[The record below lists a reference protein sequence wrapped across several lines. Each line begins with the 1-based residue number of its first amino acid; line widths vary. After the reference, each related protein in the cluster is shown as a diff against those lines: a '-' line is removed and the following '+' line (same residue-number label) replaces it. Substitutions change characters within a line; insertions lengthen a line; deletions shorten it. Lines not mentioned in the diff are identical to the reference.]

1 MKSFLTPAA
10 STMKNLYEQ
19 IHCLCGKLLLR
30 PGSLSQSPGRLRS
43 LSLLVIALGLSMAG
57 LSQQQVTITG
67 TISDSTSA
75 EPLQGVS
82 VLVEGTTRG
91 TQTNASGMYSIA
103 VAANATLVFR
113 HVGYEQKTATI
124 SGQATIDITLSAIN
138 KDLDQVVVVAYG
150 RQKKATITGAIASIK
165 TREIKQSPAANL
177 AVTLAGRLPGLTAI
191 QRSGE
196 PGRDVTQLFIR
207 GQGTVNGQAPI
218 ILVDGVERDLTYID
232 PNEIESV
239 TILKD
244 ASSTAIFGVRGA
256 NGVILITTRRGSGA
270 PSISFSTEASLQE
283 FTRFIN
289 PVNSYEYA
297 SLRNLAQN
305 NDGLG
310 DAYSAEALEK
320 YRTGSDPLRY
330 PNTNWRDLL
339 IKPYSLQQ
347 RYNLNLTG
355 ASKTVKY
362 FVNVGYVNQGGQF
375 KVEKDLAYD
384 PSFFLNRYNFRSNID
399 IQLTK
404 TTKAF
409 LNIAGYLENQNMP
422 RGVIDVTGNDV
433 NTNVGANSPVFWI
446 VGYMNDLPAN
456 IPGPLTPSGEVITS
470 SINDNPAYG
479 QINRSGY
486 VKQTRTNI
494 TATYGMEQDL
504 DFLTKGLSIKAV
516 MSFDA
521 RTVHNFYASRNYE
534 RYIQVIDPNLNGAD
548 GEDSV
553 YYMQHLP
560 QIQNTPLST
569 NSSTTYNRLSNFQGY
584 LNYNRTFDKHAVTGL
599 LLYQQQT
606 NIIGAQLP
614 FNLRGLA
621 TRLTYGFDNK
631 YFAEFNAGY
640 NGSEQFAKGN
650 RFGFFPA
657 VSGAWVISNE
667 KFFTDNRVLTQLKLR
682 GSYGKVGNDRIG
694 DRRFLYLDDVTF
706 GGGGYSGSL
715 GLGTRIYTNLLKN
728 EKLQWETSKKLN
740 VGVEIGLFNQLNLIV
755 DVFSEKRDNVLRS
768 RGTIPV
774 LNGLPMSTL
783 PPVNIGVI
791 ENKGYEIELNYKKA
805 FNSDFSV
812 LSRINLSYARNK
824 QLFADEPLLP
834 ETYAYQYRE
843 TGYSIGQAFGYI
855 VEGYFADDDDVL
867 NSPVQTVGGH
877 ESRPGDFKY
886 KDLNKDNVVDDKDRA
901 PIGYSSVPEYT
912 FGAAFNV
919 NYKRFDL
926 SILFQ
931 GVTNVYN
938 YYAGTGTFAGANY
951 VDRHLE
957 SWTPERVASG
967 EPINYPRLTTQTS
980 PNEIFNTFFY
990 IDASYLRLKNVEIGY
1005 SLPASVGKKI
1015 FAKGIRVYANGLN
1028 LATWDRLPTNNF
1040 DPELNGGQTY
1050 PIVRLYNLGVNVTF

>member
-1 MKSFLTPAA
+1 MKLFLTVATG
-10 STMKNLYEQ
+10 TMIFLYKE
-19 IHCLCGKLLLR
+19 IRSFSEALLR
-30 PGSLSQSPGRLRS
+30 KAFICQPFFRLKT
-43 LSLLVIALGLSMAG
+43 LGLLAIALGLG
-57 LSQQQVTITG
+57 FTGFSQQQVTISG
-67 TISDSTSA
+67 TVSDSSSA
-75 EPLQGVS
+75 GPLQGVS
-82 VLVEGTTRG
+82 VLVDGTSQG
-91 TQTNASGMYSIA
+91 TQTDASGKYSITLP
-103 VAANATLVFR
+103 ANSKLIFR
-113 HVGYEQKTATI
+113 HVGYDQQI
-124 SGQATIDITLSAIN
+124 VSINGQAVIDITLSATD
-138 KDLDQVVVVAYG
+138 KDLDQVVIVAYG

-196 PGRDVTQLFIR
+196 PGRDITQLFIR
-207 GQGTVNGQAPI
+207 GQGTINGQSPI

-256 NGVILITTRRGSGA
+256 NGVILITTRRGSGT
-270 PSISFSTEASLQE
+270 PEITFSAEASMQE

-297 SLRNLAQN
+297 TLRNLAQN

-330 PNTNWRDLL
+330 PNTDWRKML
-339 IKPYSLQQ
+339 IKPFSLQQ
-347 RYNLNLTG
+347 RYNLNLNG
-355 ASKTVKY
+355 ASNRVKY

-375 KVEKDLAYD
+375 KVEKNLPYD

-446 VGYMNDLPAN
+446 VGYMNDLPST
-456 IPGPLTPSGEVITS
+456 IPGPLTPDGEVMTS

-486 VKQTRTNI
+486 VRQTRTNV
-494 TATYGMEQDL
+494 TATYGMEQSL
-504 DFLTKGLSIKAV
+504 DFLTQGLSIKAI

-521 RTVHNFYASRNYE
+521 RTVHNFFASRNYE
-534 RYIQVIDPNLNGAD
+534 RYIQVIDPNLNGVD

-560 QIQNTPLST
+560 QIQNTPLSINGST
-569 NSSTTYNRLSNFQGY
+569 NYNRLSNFQGY
-584 LNYNRTFDKHAVTGL
+584 LNYGRTFGKHAVTGL
-599 LLYQQQT
+599 LLYQQQS
-606 NIIGAQLP
+606 NIIDAQLP

-631 YFAEFNAGY
+631 YFVEFNAGY

-657 VSGAWVISNE
+657 ASGAWVISNE
-667 KFFTDNRVLTQLKLR
+667 KFFVKNNVVTLLKLR

-694 DRRFLYLDDVTF
+694 GRRFLYLDDVTF

-715 GLGTRIYTNLLKN
+715 GLGTRIFTNLLKN
-728 EKLQWETSKKLN
+728 EKLQWEVAKKLN
-740 VGVEIGLFNQLNLIV
+740 IGVEIGLFNELNLIV
-755 DVFSEKRDNVLRS
+755 DVFSEKRDNVLRN

-774 LNGLPMSTL
+774 LNGLPINTL
-783 PPVNIGVI
+783 PPVNIGII
-791 ENKGYEIELNYKKA
+791 ENKGYEIELNYRKS
-805 FNSDFSV
+805 FNKDFSL
-812 LSRINLSYARNK
+812 LSRVNVSYARNK

-834 ETYAYQYRE
+834 EDYAYRYRQ
-843 TGYSIGQAFGYI
+843 TGYRIGQSFGYI
-855 VEGYFADDDDVL
+855 VEGYFADQDDVD

-886 KDLNKDNVVDDKDRA
+886 RDLNKDNVIDDKDRA
-901 PIGYSSVPEYT
+901 PIGYSNIPEYT
-912 FGAAFNV
+912 FGAAFNI
-919 NYKRFDL
+919 NYKSFDL
-926 SILFQ
+926 SVLFQ

-957 SWTPERVASG
+957 SWTPERAANG
-967 EPINYPRLTTQTS
+967 DPINYPRLTTQTS

-1005 SLPASVGKKI
+1005 SLPAGLAKKI
-1015 FAKGIRVYANGLN
+1015 YAKGIRVYANGLN
-1028 LATWDRLPTNNF
+1028 LVTWDRLPTKNF

>member
-1 MKSFLTPAA
+1 MNSFLTLAA
-10 STMKNLYEQ
+10 RTLKNLCKQ
-19 IHCLCGKLLLR
+19 IYYFSGNFLSR
-30 PGSLSQSPGRLRS
+30 PGLKPRSFGHLRS
-43 LSLLVIALGLSMAG
+43 LILLVFALGFSIAG
-57 LSQQQVTITG
+57 FSQQQVTITG
-67 TISDSTSA
+67 TVSDSASA

-82 VLVEGTTRG
+82 VLVEGANRG
-91 TQTNASGMYSIA
+91 TQTNSNGMYSITL
-103 VAANATLVFR
+103 ATNSTLIFR
-113 HVGYEQKTATI
+113 YVGYEQKTVNI
-124 SGQATIDITLSAIN
+124 SGQATIDIALSASN

-150 RQKKATITGAIASIK
+150 KQKKATITGAIASIK

-256 NGVILITTRRGSGA
+256 NGVILITTRRGSGSPA
-270 PSISFSTEASLQE
+270 ISFSAEASLQE
-283 FTRFIN
+283 FTRFIK

-375 KVEKDLAYD
+375 KVEKDLTYD

-409 LNIAGYLENQNMP
+409 LNMAGYLENQNMP

-456 IPGPLTPSGEVITS
+456 IPGPLTPSGEVVTS
-470 SINDNPAYG
+470 SINDNPAFG

-494 TATYGMEQDL
+494 TATYGMEQEL

-521 RTVHNFYASRNYE
+521 RTVHNFFASRNYE
-534 RYIQVIDPNLNGAD
+534 RYVQVIDPNLNGAD

-553 YYMQHLP
+553 YYLQHLP

-584 LNYNRTFDKHAVTGL
+584 LNYNRTFNKHAVTGL

-614 FNLRGLA
+614 FNLRGIA
-621 TRLTYGFDNK
+621 SRLTYGFDNK

-667 KFFTDNRVLTQLKLR
+667 NFFTDNNIVTQLKLR

-728 EKLQWETSKKLN
+728 EKLQWETSRKLN
-740 VGVEIGLFNQLNLIV
+740 VGLEIGLFNDLNLVV

-774 LNGLPMSTL
+774 LNGLPMRTL

-805 FNSDFSV
+805 FTSDFSF
-812 LSRINLSYARNK
+812 LSRVNVSYARNK

-834 ETYAYQYRE
+834 EAYAYRYRE

-855 VEGYFADDDDVL
+855 VDGYFADDNDVL
-867 NSPVQTVGGH
+867 KSPVQTVGGH

-886 KDLNKDNVVDDKDRA
+886 KDLNNDNVIDDKDKA

-912 FGAAFNV
+912 VGAAFNV

-926 SILFQ
+926 SVLFQ

-980 PNEIFNTFFY
+980 PNETFNTFFY

-1005 SLPASVGKKI
+1005 TLPAGIGKKI
-1015 FAKGIRVYANGLN
+1015 FAKDIRVYANGLN
-1028 LATWDRLPTNNF
+1028 LVTWDRLPTKNF

-1050 PIVRLYNLGVNVTF
+1050 PVVRLYNLGVNVTF